1 MCVCVCVCDEGHLH
15 WGVVG
20 WGGGGGGGQILH
32 YLACQLCSLPV
43 EAILSKVQ
51 EAGFT
56 VSLSKE
62 THLTKEMAEQ
72 LYTEQRGKE
81 FFNELTDM
89 MSR

>member
-1 MCVCVCVCDEGHLH
+1 MHMYRCLP
-15 WGVVG
+15 
-20 WGGGGGGGQILH
+20 
-32 YLACQLCSLPV
+32 LAADIVIHRIPTVPV

-72 LYTEQRGKE
+72 LYSEQRGKE
-81 FFNELTDM
+81 FFNDLTDM